1 MATTTP
7 VWNNSALTSVNVTA
21 SPSARNG
28 ITSATGEDTI
38 SPVQRVQL
46 ARQFCCNRIQEYR
59 EAAACAMIRTNA
71 VMIAYIVE
79 VNLQCKRKRSTA
91 IQEHNKKAKKAKK
104 KVAKKLQ
111 IDSGPFNSYVAQKDR
126 QLTTEE
132 KRIHLGVNHFLN
144 EPSPRP
150 LQDARILKRE
160 LDTNYNVTI
169 KVPLPPR
176 NLTIPMYRV

>member
-7 VWNNSALTSVNVTA
+7 VRNNSASTSVNVTA
-21 SPSARNG
+21 SPSARDGN
-28 ITSATGEDTI
+28 TLATGEDTV

-46 ARQFCCNRIQEYR
+46 ARQFCPNRIQEYR

-71 VMIAYIVE
+71 VMIAYIME
-79 VNLQCKRKRSTA
+79 VNRRCKRKRSAATR
-91 IQEHNKKAKKAKK
+91 EHNKKAKKAKK
-104 KVAKKLQ
+104 KVAKKLH
-111 IDSGPFNSYVAQKDR
+111 INSGPFNSYVLQKDR

-132 KRIHLGVNHFLN
+132 KRIHLGYDHFLN

-150 LQDARILKRE
+150 LQDARILKQE

-169 KVPLPPR
+169 VVPLPPR
-176 NLTIPMYRV
+176 NLTILMYRA